1 MSLLR
6 RRAMYKAD
14 ELPAGYKRCKWLS
27 SKNDAYL
34 ITDYYPKIG
43 DAVEIYLSLD
53 AGIDYDVPISATSEY
68 DSSRMLII
76 MFGRVNTFFK
86 YFTNGAASK
95 VYLPQYIGG
104 EPRKIVI
111 DKDGRLIDYTGYLV
125 TSGEVG
131 KIGTCRVVRS
141 KKVKL
146 NSEGTAYLNPIVK
159 LTNDAETEADAPAV
173 TIYLKRDTQVERERK
188 ADAGLTNIYT
198 NKHYGVALTNTTK
211 VVLAKFKK

>member
-6 RRAMYKAD
+6 RRAMYKAG

-43 DAVEIYLSLD
+43 DAIEIYFSVD
-53 AGIDYDVPISATSEY
+53 HKRDYDAPISAASEY
-68 DSSRMLII
+68 DSDRQII
-76 MFGRVNTFFK
+76 ILFDMRANAFFK
-86 YFTNGAASK
+86 YFTNGEASK

-125 TSGEVG
+125 SSDEVGKNKKEINAPLFLFERSNRKSHFSG
-131 KIGTCRVVRS
+131 KIGTVTFTRGGGKSLNLIPCLNEHNVPCMYDTVS
-141 KKVKL
+141 GKSYYNKGTGTFGYKL
-146 NSEGTAYLNPIVK
+146 LQ
-159 LTNDAETEADAPAV
+159 EA
-173 TIYLKRDTQVERERK
+173 
-188 ADAGLTNIYT
+188 
-198 NKHYGVALTNTTK
+198 
-211 VVLAKFKK
+211 